1 MQILTDSYGAVAP
14 ETLVHRLAAHL
25 RSHALRDALLLFLP
39 PLMVVVYVV
48 IYFYRAMW
56 IGPTPFWLIALSST
70 GLVFVAALLRYRP
83 LIPSVGSAA
92 RIVDNRY
99 GTEDRFLTLTTLEPS
114 ESAAAFVSRL
124 RIEAAGYQS
133 RIELKRD
140 FPYQIKRSFYWSLLA
155 SIVAAVVFYWM
166 LPVAQSMLHPLSAHE
181 RLRELAEKMAEQPP
195 LSELGR
201 GLQALANKL
210 EDPKIIQQEKQSAV
224 EEMQKQVEQQQKK
237 EEQRENQDLLGQAS
251 SALQNLEQQSDT
263 GQNQQKED
271 QGGGG
276 IQSNLPQQGQGE
288 GKQSQGS
295 GGDQKGDA
303 NAQPDKEMKQGNLAQ
318 GSPQDQSKEK
328 NQQKNGDGKGSQP
341 DPDKR
346 DKNQGKEAAGK
357 TEGGSAES
365 GGKSKASE
373 DIPRGAP
380 PAERFNPGGQEGKEG
395 IKGAGYVTV
404 QLPEEIAAD
413 SKGQSTGTREGR
425 DRKIAPK
432 VPVSNIPLP
441 ARVPDAPMEKQQ
453 MPLEYRGMIR

>member
-1 MQILTDSYGAVAP
+1 MQTLTRSHGPVTP
-14 ETLVHRLAAHL
+14 ETLIQRLAVHL

-39 PLMVVVYVV
+39 PLIVVIYVV
-48 IYFYRAMW
+48 IYSYRAMW
-56 IGPTPFWLIALSST
+56 IGPTPFWLILSFTAL
-70 GLVFVAALLRYRP
+70 GFLAVLLRYRP
-83 LIPSVGSAA
+83 LIPSLGSAA

-114 ESAAAFVSRL
+114 QSAASFVSRL
-124 RIEAAGYQS
+124 RSEAAGYQS

-140 FPYQIKRSFYWSLLA
+140 FPYQIKRSFYGSLLG
-155 SIVAAVVFYWM
+155 SIVAALLSYWM
-166 LPVAQSMLHPLSAHE
+166 LPVAQSVLHPLSAHE
-181 RLRELAEKMAEQPP
+181 RLREVAEKMAERPP
-195 LSELGR
+195 LSELGH

-210 EDPKIIQQEKQSAV
+210 EDPKIIPQEKQSAV
-224 EEMQKQVEQQQKK
+224 EEMQKQVEQQQKN
-237 EEQRENQDLLGQAS
+237 EPQRDNRDLLGQAS

-263 GQNQQKED
+263 GQNQQKEN

-276 IQSNLPQQGQGE
+276 IQNNLPQQGQGE
-288 GKQSQGS
+288 SQQSQGS
-295 GGDQKGDA
+295 GGDQKGDV
-303 NAQPDKEMKQGNLAQ
+303 NAQLNQEMKQGNLAQ
-318 GSPQDQSKEK
+318 GAPQDQSKEK
-328 NQQKNGDGKGSQP
+328 KDQKNGDGKGSQP
-341 DPDKR
+341 DQEKR

-357 TEGGSAES
+357 TKGGSAES

-373 DIPRGAP
+373 DIPRGPP
-380 PAERFNPGGQEGKEG
+380 PADRFNPAGQEGKAG

-441 ARVPDAPMEKQQ
+441 ARVPEAPMEKQQ
-453 MPLEYRGMIR
+453 MPLEYRGVIR